1 MAVLLVGLAASWHG
15 GQLQLPRGRARE
27 VEGRSGRV
35 RAMFSGIVE
44 EMGTVSRL
52 EKVARTQ
59 LWDGTTGEG
68 WEMDIAASTVL
79 EGASLGCSIA
89 VNGVCLTVT
98 QYDQNSFSVGLA
110 PETIRLTNLA
120 SLKSGDPVNLERAL
134 AADGR
139 NSGHF
144 VQGHVDSVGTIE
156 ELTPDGDSLFVKVGA
171 AVNLEV
177 DVISKYVEK
186 SMAAVVVRL
195 DALEAKL
202 AS

>member
-1 MAVLLVGLAASWHG
+1 
-15 GQLQLPRGRARE
+15 
-27 VEGRSGRV
+27 
-35 RAMFSGIVE
+35 MFSGIVE

-68 WEMDIAASTVL
+68 WEMDIAASAVL

-156 ELTPDGDSLFVKVGA
+156 ELTPDGDSLFVKVSHPKP
-171 AVNLEV
+171 
-177 DVISKYVEK
+177 I
-186 SMAAVVVRL
+186 
-195 DALEAKL
+195 
-202 AS
+202 